1 MVKFEMEE
9 KDARRGWIYSSR
21 AASMFQDEGVADGV
35 KRENVRWYV
44 RAYFTD
50 RVVRF
55 AKASATSGAR
65 AFGLLS
71 GGAELVERRY
81 AIIAC
86 SSAKISRSLFAMYVA
101 SVDDVEELVGIW
113 FGV

>member
-1 MVKFEMEE
+1 MDE
-9 KDARRGWIYSSR
+9 KLSSNGFMYSSK
-21 AASMFQDEGVADGV
+21 AASMFHDDGVAEGVNSE
-35 KRENVRWYV
+35 KVRWYV
-44 RAYFTD
+44 REYFMD

-55 AKASATSGAR
+55 AKDSATSGAK
-65 AFGLLS
+65 AFGLRS
-71 GGAELVERRY
+71 GGAELVARRY

-101 SVDDVEELVGIW
+101 RVDEVDELVGTW

>member
-1 MVKFEMEE
+1 
-9 KDARRGWIYSSR
+9 
-21 AASMFQDEGVADGV
+21 MFHDEGIAEGV
-35 KRENVRWYV
+35 NNEKVRWYV
-44 RAYFTD
+44 RESFTD

-55 AKASATSGAR
+55 AKASPTSGAK

-101 SVDDVEELVGIW
+101 RVDEVDELVGI
-113 FGV
+113 